1 MKKIGGDKIM
11 EKFVIIGAGQ
21 ASIWA
26 AHTLR
31 SEGFSGEIAVISDE
45 EHTFYERPPLSKQV
59 LLGEMAHDD
68 LQFFP
73 QDTLES
79 LDLILHKP
87 HRATKIVVEE
97 KVVLLE
103 NGTEIPFDKLLIA
116 TGSQARIPVD
126 SWKALPNVFSLRTI
140 DDSIAL
146 QAALTSVQEIAII
159 GGGWIGL
166 EIAASLRKKGLS
178 VTILELGERLCARSV
193 SWEVSEF
200 IGEIHEEEG
209 VEFCFKCGVIDIED
223 KNGKL
228 TILRDDHPWR
238 EFDAVLVGAGA
249 HINKELA
256 LDAGI
261 ETRDGIVV
269 DAYCQTSH
277 VDIFAAGDV
286 AIHPDLGFCIQ
297 SWANAQNQGIVAAK
311 AMLGGDNRSEYK
323 EIPWLWSDQ
332 YDCNIQILGTPINL
346 DQASVVLRDVG
357 PRQKSY
363 FYLNSD
369 GKLQYLVSINDARAV
384 QIAKRWIKADRE
396 LDATQLA
403 DPEFNIMSLR

>member
-1 MKKIGGDKIM
+1 M
-11 EKFVIIGAGQ
+11 EKVVIIGGGQ

-59 LLGEMAHDD
+59 LLGEMNHDD

-73 QDTLES
+73 KDTVAS
-79 LDLILHKP
+79 LDLTLYKP
-87 HRATKIVVEE
+87 HRATKIALEK

-103 NGTEIPFDKLLIA
+103 NGQEIPFDKLLIA
-116 TGSQARIPVD
+116 TGSQARIPVEA
-126 SWKALPNVFSLRTI
+126 WKTLPNVFSLRTI

-146 QAALTSVQEIAII
+146 QTALSNIKEIAIV

-166 EIAASLRKKGLS
+166 EIAASLRKKGLQ

-193 SWEVSEF
+193 SQEVSDF
-200 IGEIHEEEG
+200 IGSIHKEEG
-209 VEFCFKCGVIDIED
+209 VEFCFECGMIDIQEKD
-223 KNGKL
+223 GKL
-228 TILRDDHPWR
+228 TIFRDDHPWR

-256 LDAGI
+256 VDANLDV
-261 ETRDGIVV
+261 RDGIVV
-269 DAYCQTSH
+269 DHYCQTSH
-277 VDIFAAGDV
+277 PDIFAAGDV

-311 AMLGGDNRSEYK
+311 AMLGEEKRSEYK
-323 EIPWLWSDQ
+323 ETPWLWSDQ
-332 YDCNIQILGTPINL
+332 YDCNIQILGTPVNL
-346 DQASVVLRDVG
+346 DQTNVVIRDSG

-363 FYLNSD
+363 FYLNPT
-369 GKLQYLVSINDARAV
+369 GKLQYLVSINDARVV
-384 QIAKRWIKADRE
+384 QIAKRWMKADRE
-396 LDATQLA
+396 LNGDQLA
-403 DPEFNIMSLR
+403 DPGFNIMSLR